1 MVALDEDALVCDFAE
16 TYHILNWRD
25 LPVSTAATLAAG
37 LRPGARIID
46 QMSGSEYSLDTL
58 LLASATDKLAFLAW
72 AKTQDA
78 QDGRNRPKSILQSLL
93 GIEQKNAV
101 QSFDS
106 IEDFDAWR
114 QSMLKQGE

>member
-1 MVALDEDALVCDFAE
+1 MVALDEDALICDFAE
-16 TYHILNWRD
+16 TYHVLNWRD

-46 QMSGSEYSLDTL
+46 KMSGTEYPLNTL
-58 LLASATDKLAFLAW
+58 LLASAADKLAFLAW
-72 AKTQDA
+72 AKTKDA
-78 QDGRNRPKSILQSLL
+78 QDGRNHPKSILQSLL
-93 GIEQKNAV
+93 GIQSQGAT

-114 QSMLKQGE
+114 NSMLNQGE